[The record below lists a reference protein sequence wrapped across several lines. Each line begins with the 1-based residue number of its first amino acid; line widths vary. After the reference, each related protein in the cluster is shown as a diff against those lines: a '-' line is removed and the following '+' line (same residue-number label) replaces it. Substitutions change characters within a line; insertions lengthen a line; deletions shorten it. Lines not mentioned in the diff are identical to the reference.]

1 MNICEPFK
9 FIMLLHF
16 QTTKV
21 PLNMEHSLQ
30 NKQIQKMM
38 PQTMHSLQLLSMP
51 IIPLQMYLGNII
63 LNNPYLEL
71 CYDTLETPVSFYN
84 LQDGLFQDP
93 TDSESNQTT
102 RRQPGPASRPLAFQD
117 HLFAREEISL
127 YEHLRFQ
134 AEFYPF
140 SPQEAV
146 LAQHLI
152 SNINSAGYLDESL
165 DTAAAATG
173 CSSELAEHVLKV
185 IQTFNPCG
193 IGARNLSECLA
204 LQVDTHI
211 KDYDILKQILQ
222 EDLAPLAAR
231 QFSFFER
238 KYKISRPRMQ
248 KILDY
253 LHTLNPKPGSCFSH
267 DLFTP
272 YILPDIAVN
281 LYRQQP
287 EILIYGETSS
297 LLSFD
302 PDYMKGVTDPETS
315 QFLKEKKIEASSLIG
330 SLTMRYH
337 ALQMLVSYLVAE
349 QRPFF
354 IDGPEALRPMTQKQA
369 AAAIGMNPSTICRCI
384 REKYIST
391 PWGTFPLNH
400 FFSNKLTDDCPA
412 EVARNAISTL
422 IAGEDKSAP
431 LCDTDI
437 MEQLAEHGIHIS
449 RRTVAKYRSQL
460 GIGGQ
465 SIRIRYV

>member
-1 MNICEPFK
+1 
-9 FIMLLHF
+9 
-16 QTTKV
+16 
-21 PLNMEHSLQ
+21 MEHSLR

-51 IIPLQMYLGNII
+51 IIPLQMYLSNII

-71 CYDTLETPVSFYN
+71 CYDTLETPVSFHN
-84 LQDGLFQDP
+84 LQDP
-93 TDSESNQTT
+93 TDIEKIQAR
-102 RRQPGPASRPLAFQD
+102 RRQPDPASRPLAFQE
-117 HLFAREEISL
+117 HLFAREETSL
-127 YEHLRFQ
+127 YEQLRFQ
-134 AEFYPF
+134 VEFYPF

-173 CSSELAEHVLKV
+173 CSIELAENVLKA
-185 IQTFNPCG
+185 IQTFNPRG
-193 IGARNLSECLA
+193 IGARSLSECLA

-211 KDYDILKQILQ
+211 KDYDILKQILK

-238 KYKISRPRMQ
+238 KYKINRPRIQ

-253 LHTLNPKPGSCFSH
+253 LQTLNPKPGSCFSQ

-272 YILPDIAVN
+272 YILPDITVN

-302 PDYMKGVTDPETS
+302 PDYMKGVTDPETLE
-315 QFLKEKKIEASSLIG
+315 FLKEKKAEASSLIG
-330 SLTMRYH
+330 SLSMRYH

-391 PWGTFPLNH
+391 PWGTFPFNH
-400 FFSNKLTDDCPA
+400 FFSSELTDNGRPA
-412 EVARNAISTL
+412 EVVRNAISTL
-422 IAGEDKSAP
+422 IAGEDKSSP

-437 MEQLAEHGIHIS
+437 MDHLAEHGIHIS

-465 SIRIRYV
+465 SMRIRYV